1 MLSSLLSITI
11 FAGRGGQLLVYK
23 TRREEYRKIY
33 NKNRVLDRDDI
44 FNLVC
49 YRADDVDDA
58 FVFAEG
64 QFDVA
69 VKDADAARKMEQ
81 NAAKR
86 RVIPRSVNPDG
97 SLAMVHPHD
106 RCSVFLRFA
115 LAVL

>member
-1 MLSSLLSITI
+1 M
-11 FAGRGGQLLVYK
+11 LVYK

-64 QFDVA
+64 
-69 VKDADAARKMEQ
+69 
-81 NAAKR
+81 
-86 RVIPRSVNPDG
+86 
-97 SLAMVHPHD
+97 
-106 RCSVFLRFA
+106 
-115 LAVL
+115 